1 MGSRLGDADFNVSQL
16 CGMLPAT
23 PRATPKSR
31 TPADNQAVRNVFV
44 IGPDKKV
51 ELILVHPMTNG
62 RNFDWPTI
70 SATRST
76 SR

>member
-1 MGSRLGDADFNVSQL
+1 
-16 CGMLPAT
+16 MLPAST
-23 PRATPKSR
+23 SGDPKSR
-31 TPADNQAVRNVFV
+31 TPADNQAVRDVFV

-51 ELILVHPMTNG
+51 KLILVHPMSNG
-62 RNFDWPTI
+62 RNFDWPTS